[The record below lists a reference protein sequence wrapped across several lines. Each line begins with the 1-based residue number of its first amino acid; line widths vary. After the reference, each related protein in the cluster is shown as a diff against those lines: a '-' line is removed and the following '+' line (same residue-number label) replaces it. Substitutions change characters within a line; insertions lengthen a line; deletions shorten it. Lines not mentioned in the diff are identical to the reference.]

1 VTREVGSDPAFRPW
15 GAEAAK
21 RGYASVAAFP
31 IVSEEGVTLGSLAI
45 YSADVSAFDEAEM
58 ALLRELAGDL
68 AYGITALRGRAERLA
83 MTARLLQAD
92 RMVAV
97 GTLAAGVAHEINNP
111 LAYVVSAATFTRDEL
126 GRLERELPAGRL
138 DELKRAS
145 RDAEDGL
152 RRVTTIVRDLKTY
165 SRADEERSGRVEL
178 HAVLESSVNMA
189 LNEIKHRAR
198 LAEDYGQIPP
208 VIGNEARLGQ
218 VFLNLLVN
226 AAQAIPEGRMDENEI
241 RVSTRTDDRGR
252 AVISIRDS
260 GTGIE
265 PEVLR
270 HVFEPFFTTKPVGV
284 GTGLGLF
291 VCRNIIDALGGE
303 IEIDSEPG
311 AGTVVRVILPAAPA
325 GEPRALPPPPV
336 VAEVPPNGRRG
347 RVLVVD
353 DEPAIGYAL
362 RRLLQ
367 KEHDVV
373 VLASAREARDRVA
386 GGERFDAIACDLMM
400 PVMTGIDL
408 FDALTAIAPDQA
420 DRMILLTGGAFTTT
434 AREFLQRWPHPCLEK
449 PIEAERLRAL
459 VHALVGRA
467 AHGPAGGAE
476 NTAPADRWRYAAPL
490 ES

>member
-1 VTREVGSDPAFRPW
+1 
-15 GAEAAK
+15 
-21 RGYASVAAFP
+21 
-31 IVSEEGVTLGSLAI
+31 
-45 YSADVSAFDEAEM
+45 M

-111 LAYVVSAATFTRDEL
+111 LAYAVAAVTFTRDEL

-138 DELKRAS
+138 DELERAS
-145 RDAEDGL
+145 SDAQDGL

-198 LAEDYGQIPP
+198 LEKDYGQLPP

-241 RVSTRTDDRGR
+241 CVSTFTDDRGR
-252 AVISIRDS
+252 AVIAIRDS
-260 GTGIE
+260 GIGIE

-270 HVFEPFFTTKPVGV
+270 HVFDPFFTTKPVGV

-291 VCRNIIDALGGE
+291 VCRNVIDAVGGE
-303 IEIDSEPG
+303 IEIDSEPSR
-311 AGTVVRVILPAAPA
+311 GTVVRVVLPPA
-325 GEPRALPPPPV
+325 SAEEARALPPPPAV
-336 VAEVPPNGRRG
+336 PAVPPDGRRG
-347 RVLVVD
+347 RILVVD

-367 KEHDVV
+367 KEHDII
-373 VLASAREARDRVA
+373 VLTSAREALDRVA
-386 GGERFDAIACDLMM
+386 RGERFDAIACDLMM

-408 FDALTAIAPDQA
+408 FDALTAMAPDQA
-420 DRMILLTGGAFTTT
+420 ARMILLTGGAFTTT
-434 AREFLQRWPHPCLEK
+434 AREFLQRWPHPCLDK

-459 VHALVGRA
+459 VHALVARVD
-467 AHGPAGGAE
+467 HGPAGRAE
-476 NTAPADRWRYAAPL
+476 DAAPADRWRPAAPL
-490 ES
+490 EC